1 MRYIICVSKTRYI
14 MKGLLPEDDKSLG
27 DANKDKY
34 YRYIGLASE
43 IQAGKSKSFSISD
56 ERGKSIDVAVFN
68 VDGQYYAISNT
79 CIHKGA
85 PLSKGF
91 LMGDTVT
98 CAWHG
103 WKYCVKNGMS
113 PHKGG
118 DSINSYEVKIV
129 NKDKLYVSC
138 IPSNLGRR
146 VFQPHQAYIDL
157 EKSVNDR
164 LLHMSKDTTLPINKN
179 KGKTKVLGIS
189 TTNANDKMAPRK
201 STSEEAL
208 HFALNYAHNYF
219 EAETVMIKLR
229 ELSFKHCE
237 GYYSKDANACIF
249 PCSISEVDKED
260 QMLEIYDRIILW
272 ADIVLIATPIRW
284 GSASSLYY
292 QMIQRM
298 NCVQNQSV
306 THGNYL
312 IRDKVAG
319 FIITGGQDNVQHV
332 AGELMSFWSQLGF
345 VFGKFSF
352 VGWSRGWYAED
363 TENNYSSMIG
373 EDRKSNN
380 SKPNPSVLMRE
391 DIMRTV
397 RGAIEMSRLIS
408 NNRYDEK
415 VLNIQP

>member
-1 MRYIICVSKTRYI
+1 
-14 MKGLLPEDDKSLG
+14 MKGLFPGGDNSLG

-34 YRYIGLASE
+34 YRYIGLVSE
-43 IQAGKSKSFSISD
+43 IRAGKSKSFIIAD
-56 ERGKSIDVAVFN
+56 ERGKNIEVAVFN
-68 VDGQYYAISNT
+68 IDGQYYAISDT

-91 LMGDTVT
+91 LEGDTVT

-118 DSINSYEVKIV
+118 DSVNSYEVKIV
-129 NKDKLYVSC
+129 NNDKLYVNC
-138 IPSNLGRR
+138 IPSNLGKR
-146 VFQPHQAYIDL
+146 VFQPHQAYVDL
-157 EKSVNDR
+157 EKSVNDH
-164 LLHMSKDTTLPINKN
+164 LLHMSKDTILPIDNNKR
-179 KGKTKVLGIS
+179 KTRVLGIS

-208 HFALNYAHNYF
+208 RFALDYAHNHF
-219 EAETVMIKLR
+219 ETETVMIKLR
-229 ELSFKHCE
+229 ELNFKHCE
-237 GYYSKDANACIF
+237 GYYSKNANACIF

-260 QMLEIYDRIILW
+260 QMLEIYDRVILW
-272 ADIVLIATPIRW
+272 ADIVIVATPIRW

-298 NCVQNQSV
+298 NCVQNQSI
-306 THGNYL
+306 THERYL

-363 TENNYSSMIG
+363 TENNYSAMVG
-373 EDRKSNN
+373 EDGEDN
-380 SKPNPSVLMRE
+380 SKPNPSVMIRE
-391 DIMRTV
+391 DIKRTV

-408 NNRYDEK
+408 SNRYDEK
-415 VLNIQP
+415 VLGFQNRIGF

>member
-1 MRYIICVSKTRYI
+1 
-14 MKGLLPEDDKSLG
+14 MKELLPDDNKTIG
-27 DANKDKY
+27 DTNKDKY
-34 YRYIGLASE
+34 YRYVGLASE

-56 ERGKSIDVAVFN
+56 EKGKSIDVAVFN
-68 VDGQYYAISNT
+68 IDGRYYAISNT

-91 LMGDTVT
+91 LEGDIVT

-118 DSINSYEVKIV
+118 DSVNSYKVKIV
-129 NKDKLYVSC
+129 NKDKLYVNC
-138 IPSNLGRR
+138 IPSNLGTR
-146 VFQPHQAYIDL
+146 VFQPHQAYVDL
-157 EKSVNDR
+157 EKSVNDY
-164 LLHMSKDTTLPINKN
+164 LLHKSKDAILPIENNKR
-179 KGKTKVLGIS
+179 KTRVLGIS
-189 TTNANDKMAPRK
+189 TTNANDIMAPRK

-208 HFALNYAHNYF
+208 RFALDYAHNYF

-229 ELSFKHCE
+229 GLNFRHCE
-237 GYYSKDANACIF
+237 GYYSKNANACIF
-249 PCSISEVDKED
+249 PCSISEIDKED
-260 QMLEIYDRIILW
+260 QMLEIYDRVILW
-272 ADIVLIATPIRW
+272 ADIVIIATPIRW

-298 NCVQNQSV
+298 NCVQNQSI

-332 AGELMSFWSQLGF
+332 AGELISFWSQLGF
-345 VFGKFSF
+345 VFGKFPF
-352 VGWSRGWYAED
+352 VGWTRGWYAED
-363 TENNYSSMIG
+363 TENNYPNMMG
-373 EDRKSNN
+373 EDDKDNSRPKS
-380 SKPNPSVLMRE
+380 SVMVHE
-391 DIMRTV
+391 DIMKMI
-397 RGAIEMSRLIS
+397 RGAVEMSRLIS

-415 VLNIQP
+415 VLNIQNHDS

>member
-1 MRYIICVSKTRYI
+1 
-14 MKGLLPEDDKSLG
+14 MKGLFPGDDNSLG

-34 YRYIGLASE
+34 YRYIGLVSE
-43 IQAGKSKSFSISD
+43 IRAGKSKSFIIAD
-56 ERGKSIDVAVFN
+56 ERGKNIEVAVFN
-68 VDGQYYAISNT
+68 IDGQYYAISDT

-91 LMGDTVT
+91 LEGDTVT

-118 DSINSYEVKIV
+118 DSVNSYEVKIV
-129 NKDKLYVSC
+129 NNDKLYVNC
-138 IPSNLGRR
+138 IPSNLGKR
-146 VFQPHQAYIDL
+146 VFQPHQAYVDL
-157 EKSVNDR
+157 EKSVNDH
-164 LLHMSKDTTLPINKN
+164 LLHMSKDTILPIDNNKR
-179 KGKTKVLGIS
+179 KTRVLGIS

-208 HFALNYAHNYF
+208 RFALDYAHNHF
-219 EAETVMIKLR
+219 ETETIMIKLR
-229 ELSFKHCE
+229 ELNFKHCE
-237 GYYSKDANACIF
+237 GYYSKNANACIF

-260 QMLEIYDRIILW
+260 QMLEIYDRVILW
-272 ADIVLIATPIRW
+272 ADIVIVATPIRW

-298 NCVQNQSV
+298 NCVQNQSI
-306 THGNYL
+306 THERYL

-363 TENNYSSMIG
+363 TENNYSAMVGDDG
-373 EDRKSNN
+373 EDN
-380 SKPNPSVLMRE
+380 SKPNPSVMIRE
-391 DIMRTV
+391 DIKRTV

-408 NNRYDEK
+408 SNRYDEK
-415 VLNIQP
+415 VLGFQNRIGF

>member
-1 MRYIICVSKTRYI
+1 
-14 MKGLLPEDDKSLG
+14 MKGLFPGDDNSLG

-34 YRYIGLASE
+34 YRYIGLVSE
-43 IQAGKSKSFSISD
+43 IRAGKSKSFIIAD
-56 ERGKSIDVAVFN
+56 ERGKNIEVAVFN
-68 VDGQYYAISNT
+68 IDGQYYAISDT

-91 LMGDTVT
+91 LEGDTVI

-118 DSINSYEVKIV
+118 DSVNSYEVKIV
-129 NKDKLYVSC
+129 NNDKLYVNC
-138 IPSNLGRR
+138 IPSNLGKR
-146 VFQPHQAYIDL
+146 VFQPHQAYVDL
-157 EKSVNDR
+157 EKSVNDH
-164 LLHMSKDTTLPINKN
+164 LLHMSKDTILPIDNNKR
-179 KGKTKVLGIS
+179 KTRVLGIS

-208 HFALNYAHNYF
+208 RFALDYAHNHF
-219 EAETVMIKLR
+219 ETETVMIKLR
-229 ELSFKHCE
+229 ELNFKHCE
-237 GYYSKDANACIF
+237 GYYSKNANACIF

-260 QMLEIYDRIILW
+260 QMLEIYDRVILW
-272 ADIVLIATPIRW
+272 ADIVIVATPIRW

-298 NCVQNQSV
+298 NCVQNQSI
-306 THGNYL
+306 THERYL

-363 TENNYSSMIG
+363 TENNYSAMVGDDG
-373 EDRKSNN
+373 EDN
-380 SKPNPSVLMRE
+380 SKPNPSVMIRE
-391 DIMRTV
+391 DIKRTV

-408 NNRYDEK
+408 SNRYDEK
-415 VLNIQP
+415 VLGFQNRIGF

>member
-1 MRYIICVSKTRYI
+1 
-14 MKGLLPEDDKSLG
+14 MKGLFPGDDNSLG

-34 YRYIGLASE
+34 YRYIGLVSE
-43 IQAGKSKSFSISD
+43 IRAGKSKSFIIAD
-56 ERGKSIDVAVFN
+56 ERGKNIEVAVFN
-68 VDGQYYAISNT
+68 IDGQYYAISDT

-91 LMGDTVT
+91 LEGDTVT

-118 DSINSYEVKIV
+118 DSVNSYEVKIV
-129 NKDKLYVSC
+129 NNDKLYVNC
-138 IPSNLGRR
+138 IPSNLGKR
-146 VFQPHQAYIDL
+146 VFQPHQAYVDL
-157 EKSVNDR
+157 EKSVNDH
-164 LLHMSKDTTLPINKN
+164 LLHMSKDTILPIDNNKR
-179 KGKTKVLGIS
+179 KTRVLGIS

-208 HFALNYAHNYF
+208 RFALNYAHNHF
-219 EAETVMIKLR
+219 ETETVMIKLR
-229 ELSFKHCE
+229 ELNFKHCE
-237 GYYSKDANACIF
+237 GYYSKNANACIF

-260 QMLEIYDRIILW
+260 QMLEIYDRVILW
-272 ADIVLIATPIRW
+272 ADIVIVATPIRW

-298 NCVQNQSV
+298 NCVQNQSI
-306 THGNYL
+306 THERYL

-363 TENNYSSMIG
+363 TENNYSAMVG
-373 EDRKSNN
+373 EDGEDN
-380 SKPNPSVLMRE
+380 SKPNPSVMIRE
-391 DIMRTV
+391 DIKRTV

-408 NNRYDEK
+408 SNRYDEK
-415 VLNIQP
+415 VLGFQNRIGF

>member
-1 MRYIICVSKTRYI
+1 
-14 MKGLLPEDDKSLG
+14 MKGLFPGDDNSLG

-34 YRYIGLASE
+34 YRYIGLISE
-43 IQAGKSKSFSISD
+43 IRAGKSKSFLIAD
-56 ERGKSIDVAVFN
+56 ERGKNIEVAVFN
-68 VDGQYYAISNT
+68 IDGQYYAISDT

-91 LMGDTVT
+91 LEGDTVI

-118 DSINSYEVKIV
+118 DSVNSYEVKIV
-129 NKDKLYVSC
+129 NNDKLYVNC
-138 IPSNLGRR
+138 IPSNLGKR
-146 VFQPHQAYIDL
+146 VFQPHQAYVDL
-157 EKSVNDR
+157 EKSVNDH
-164 LLHMSKDTTLPINKN
+164 LLHMSKDTILPIDNNKR
-179 KGKTKVLGIS
+179 KTRVLGIS

-208 HFALNYAHNYF
+208 RFALDYAHNHF
-219 EAETVMIKLR
+219 ETETVMIKLR
-229 ELSFKHCE
+229 ELNFKHCE
-237 GYYSKDANACIF
+237 GYYSKNANACIF

-260 QMLEIYDRIILW
+260 QMLEIYDRVILW
-272 ADIVLIATPIRW
+272 ADIVIVATPIRW

-298 NCVQNQSV
+298 NCVQNQSI
-306 THGNYL
+306 THERYL

-363 TENNYSSMIG
+363 TENNYSAMVG
-373 EDRKSNN
+373 EDGEDN
-380 SKPNPSVLMRE
+380 SKPNPSVMIRE
-391 DIMRTV
+391 DIKRTV

-408 NNRYDEK
+408 SNRYDEK
-415 VLNIQP
+415 VLGFQNRIGF

>member
-1 MRYIICVSKTRYI
+1 
-14 MKGLLPEDDKSLG
+14 
-27 DANKDKY
+27 
-34 YRYIGLASE
+34 
-43 IQAGKSKSFSISD
+43 
-56 ERGKSIDVAVFN
+56 
-68 VDGQYYAISNT
+68 
-79 CIHKGA
+79 
-85 PLSKGF
+85 
-91 LMGDTVT
+91 
-98 CAWHG
+98 
-103 WKYCVKNGMS
+103 
-113 PHKGG
+113 
-118 DSINSYEVKIV
+118 
-129 NKDKLYVSC
+129 
-138 IPSNLGRR
+138 
-146 VFQPHQAYIDL
+146 
-157 EKSVNDR
+157 
-164 LLHMSKDTTLPINKN
+164 MSKDTTLPIDNNNKR
-179 KGKTKVLGIS
+179 KTRVLGIS

-208 HFALNYAHNYF
+208 RFALDYAHNYF

-229 ELSFKHCE
+229 ELNFKHCE
-237 GYYSKDANACIF
+237 GYYSKNANACIF

-260 QMLEIYDRIILW
+260 QMLEIYDRVILW
-272 ADIVLIATPIRW
+272 ADIVIIATPIRW

-298 NCVQNQSV
+298 NCVQNQSI

-363 TENNYSSMIG
+363 TENNYPTMVG
-373 EDRKSNN
+373 EDGEHNN
-380 SKPNPSVLMRE
+380 KPKPSVMIRE

-408 NNRYDEK
+408 SNRYDEK
-415 VLNIQP
+415 VLNIQNHSS

>member
-1 MRYIICVSKTRYI
+1 MN
-14 MKGLLPEDDKSLG
+14 GLLPEDDNGLV
-27 DANKDKY
+27 DTNKGKY
-34 YRYIGLASE
+34 YRYVGSTSE
-43 IQAGKSKSFSISD
+43 IQVGESKSFSILD
-56 ERGKSIDVAVFN
+56 ERGKNIDVAVYN
-68 VDGQYYAISNT
+68 IDGQYYAISNT

-85 PLSKGF
+85 PLDKGF
-91 LMGDTVT
+91 LEGDIVT

-113 PHKGG
+113 PHRGG
-118 DSINSYEVKIV
+118 DSVNSYEVKV
-129 NKDKLYVSC
+129 FNKDKLYVNC
-138 IPSNLGRR
+138 IPSVLGKR
-146 VFQPHQAYIDL
+146 VFQPHQAYVNL
-157 EKSVNDR
+157 EKSVNDY
-164 LLHMSKDTTLPINKN
+164 LLHMSKDTTLPIDDNKR
-179 KGKTKVLGIS
+179 KTRVLGIS
-189 TTNANDKMAPRK
+189 TTNTNDKIAPRK

-208 HFALNYAHNYF
+208 RFALDYAHSVF

-229 ELSFKHCE
+229 ELNFKHCE
-237 GYYSKDANACIF
+237 GYYSKNANACIF

-260 QMLEIYDRIILW
+260 QMLEIYNRVILW

-363 TENNYSSMIG
+363 TENNYPAMVGKDG
-373 EDRKSNN
+373 EDN
-380 SKPNPSVLMRE
+380 SKPKPSVMIRE
-391 DIMRTV
+391 DIMRTM

-408 NNRYDEK
+408 SNRYDEK
-415 VLNIQP
+415 VLNIQNYSS

>member
-1 MRYIICVSKTRYI
+1 
-14 MKGLLPEDDKSLG
+14 MKGLFPGDDNGLG

-34 YRYIGLASE
+34 YRYIGLVSE
-43 IQAGKSKSFSISD
+43 IRAGKSKSFLITD
-56 ERGKSIDVAVFN
+56 ERGKNIEVAVFN
-68 VDGQYYAISNT
+68 IDGQYYAISNT

-91 LMGDTVT
+91 LEGDTVT

-118 DSINSYEVKIV
+118 DSVNSYEVKIV
-129 NKDKLYVSC
+129 NNDKLYVNC
-138 IPSNLGRR
+138 IPSNLGKR
-146 VFQPHQAYIDL
+146 VFKPHQAYVDL
-157 EKSVNDR
+157 EKSVNNH
-164 LLHMSKDTTLPINKN
+164 LLHMSKDTILPIDNNNKR
-179 KGKTKVLGIS
+179 KTRVLGIS

-208 HFALNYAHNYF
+208 RFALDYAHNHF
-219 EAETVMIKLR
+219 ETETVMIKLR
-229 ELSFKHCE
+229 ELNFKHCE
-237 GYYSKDANACIF
+237 GYYSKNAKACIF

-260 QMLEIYDRIILW
+260 QMLEIYDRVILW
-272 ADIVLIATPIRW
+272 ADIVIVATPIRW

-298 NCVQNQSV
+298 NCVQNQSI
-306 THGNYL
+306 THEKYL

-363 TENNYSSMIG
+363 TENNYSAMVG
-373 EDRKSNN
+373 EDGEANG
-380 SKPNPSVLMRE
+380 KPNPFVMIRE
-391 DIMRTV
+391 DIKRTV

-408 NNRYDEK
+408 SNRYDEK
-415 VLNIQP
+415 VLGFQNRIGF

>member
-1 MRYIICVSKTRYI
+1 
-14 MKGLLPEDDKSLG
+14 MKGLFPGDDNGLG

-34 YRYIGLASE
+34 YRYVGLVSE
-43 IQAGKSKSFSISD
+43 IRAGKSKSFLITD
-56 ERGKSIDVAVFN
+56 ERGKNIEVAIFN
-68 VDGQYYAISNT
+68 IDGQYYAISNT

-91 LMGDTVT
+91 LEGDTVT

-118 DSINSYEVKIV
+118 DSVNSYGVKIV
-129 NKDKLYVSC
+129 NNDKLYVNC
-138 IPSNLGRR
+138 IPSNLGKR
-146 VFQPHQAYIDL
+146 VFKPHQAYVDL
-157 EKSVNDR
+157 EKSVNNH
-164 LLHMSKDTTLPINKN
+164 LLHMSKDTILPIDNNNKR
-179 KGKTKVLGIS
+179 KTRVLGIS

-208 HFALNYAHNYF
+208 RFALDYAHNHF
-219 EAETVMIKLR
+219 ETETVMIKLR
-229 ELSFKHCE
+229 ELNFKHCE
-237 GYYSKDANACIF
+237 GYYSKNANACIF

-260 QMLEIYDRIILW
+260 QMLEIYDRVILW
-272 ADIVLIATPIRW
+272 ADIVIVATPIRW

-298 NCVQNQSV
+298 NCVQNQSI
-306 THGNYL
+306 THEKYL

-363 TENNYSSMIG
+363 TENNYSAMVG
-373 EDRKSNN
+373 EDGEANG
-380 SKPNPSVLMRE
+380 KPNPSIMLRE
-391 DIMRTV
+391 DIKRTV

-408 NNRYDEK
+408 SNRYDEK
-415 VLNIQP
+415 VLGFQNRIGF

>member
-1 MRYIICVSKTRYI
+1 
-14 MKGLLPEDDKSLG
+14 MKELLPDDDKDIG
-27 DANKDKY
+27 DTNKDKY
-34 YRYIGLASE
+34 YRYVGLASE
-43 IQAGKSKSFSISD
+43 IQPGKSKSFSISD

-68 VDGQYYAISNT
+68 IDGQFYAISNT

-91 LMGDTVT
+91 LEGDIVT

-103 WKYCVKNGMS
+103 WKYCIRNGMS

-118 DSINSYEVKIV
+118 DSVNSYRVKIV
-129 NKDKLYVSC
+129 NKDKLYVNC
-138 IPSNLGRR
+138 IPSNLGTR
-146 VFQPHQAYIDL
+146 VFHPHEAYLHL
-157 EKSVNDR
+157 EKSVNDY
-164 LLHMSKDTTLPINKN
+164 LLHKSKDAILPIENNKR
-179 KGKTKVLGIS
+179 KTRILGIS
-189 TTNANDKMAPRK
+189 TTNANDRMAPRK

-208 HFALNYAHNYF
+208 RFALDYAHNYF

-229 ELSFKHCE
+229 GLNFRHCE
-237 GYYSKDANACIF
+237 GYYSKNANACIF
-249 PCSISEVDKED
+249 PCSISEIDKED
-260 QMLEIYDRIILW
+260 QMLEIYDRVILW
-272 ADIVLIATPIRW
+272 ADIAIIATPIRW

-298 NCVQNQSV
+298 NCVQNQSI

-345 VFGKFSF
+345 VFGKFPF
-352 VGWSRGWYAED
+352 VGWTRGWYAED
-363 TENNYSSMIG
+363 TENNYPSMMG
-373 EDRKSNN
+373 EYDKDN
-380 SKPNPSVLMRE
+380 SKPKSSVMMHE
-391 DIMRTV
+391 DIMRMM
-397 RGAIEMSRLIS
+397 RGAVEMSRLVS

-415 VLNIQP
+415 VLNFQNHNSGGQEH

>member
-1 MRYIICVSKTRYI
+1 
-14 MKGLLPEDDKSLG
+14 MKELLPDDNKTIG
-27 DANKDKY
+27 DTNKDKY
-34 YRYIGLASE
+34 YRYVGLASE
-43 IQAGKSKSFSISD
+43 IQAGKSKSFSISG

-68 VDGQYYAISNT
+68 IDGQFYAISNT

-91 LMGDTVT
+91 LEGDIVT

-118 DSINSYEVKIV
+118 DSVNSYKVKIV
-129 NKDKLYVSC
+129 NKDKLYVNC
-138 IPSNLGRR
+138 IPSNLGTR
-146 VFQPHQAYIDL
+146 VFQPHQAYVDL
-157 EKSVNDR
+157 EKSVNDY
-164 LLHMSKDTTLPINKN
+164 LLHKSKDAILPIENNKR
-179 KGKTKVLGIS
+179 KTRVLGIS
-189 TTNANDKMAPRK
+189 TTNANDRMAPRK

-208 HFALNYAHNYF
+208 RFALDYAHNYF

-229 ELSFKHCE
+229 GLNFRHCE
-237 GYYSKDANACIF
+237 GYYSKNANACIF
-249 PCSISEVDKED
+249 PCSISEIDKED
-260 QMLEIYDRIILW
+260 QMLEIYDRVILW
-272 ADIVLIATPIRW
+272 ADIVIIATPIRW

-298 NCVQNQSV
+298 NCVQNQSI

-345 VFGKFSF
+345 VFGKFPF
-352 VGWSRGWYAED
+352 VGWTRGWYAED
-363 TENNYSSMIG
+363 TENNYPNMMG
-373 EDRKSNN
+373 EDDKDN
-380 SKPNPSVLMRE
+380 SKPKSSVMMHE
-391 DIMRTV
+391 DIMKMI
-397 RGAIEMSRLIS
+397 RGAVEMSRLIS

-415 VLNIQP
+415 VLNIQNHNS